1 MRDLNLPPEAKLFSA
16 DATSMYTNIDTLTGV
31 TSIKLFLS
39 DNRDNLPDDFPTKL
53 YLHIVHIVM
62 ENNVSN
68 EFRCLQE
75 KINSHYTAYNTNSN
89 YVLPRHQYLFTQH
102 SPQQRQSMSYDGMT
116 CWLRSVDEAHSILSF
131 QEQHLRQ
138 TSQRIF
144 SLFRHTD
151 VVDDLSSTSTN
162 LSYVPSLPD
171 DAFLTEMTLDST
183 SLSSDDWST
192 SGNDNTMTN
201 ISDSSMSAS
210 VNTPK
215 ICPDST
221 CKSPQRHHR
230 KLSSTIPSMLLSV
243 PNLDR

>member
-1 MRDLNLPPEAKLFSA
+1 
-16 DATSMYTNIDTLTGV
+16 
-31 TSIKLFLS
+31 
-39 DNRDNLPDDFPTKL
+39 
-53 YLHIVHIVM
+53 M

-102 SPQQRQSMSYDGMT
+102 SPQQRQSM
-116 CWLRSVDEAHSILSF
+116 F
-131 QEQHLRQ
+131 
-138 TSQRIF
+138 F

>member
-1 MRDLNLPPEAKLFSA
+1 
-16 DATSMYTNIDTLTGV
+16 MYTNIDTLTGV

-116 CWLRSVDEAHSILSF
+116 CWLRSVDEAHSILYF
-131 QEQHLRQ
+131 QEQHLWKTANRVL
-138 TSQRIF
+138 
-144 SLFRHTD
+144 SLFHHTD
-151 VVDDLSSTSTN
+151 VVDELSYTSTDY
-162 LSYVPSLPD
+162 SYVPSLPD
-171 DAFLTEMTLDST
+171 DAFLTETTLDST
-183 SLSSDDWST
+183 FQSSDDWSD
-192 SGNDNTMTN
+192 NDDTMTY
-201 ISDSSMSAS
+201 ISDSSLSAS
-210 VNTPK
+210 VDTPK
-215 ICPDST
+215 ICPDRN
-221 CKSPQRHHR
+221 CKSLRF
-230 KLSSTIPSMLLSV
+230 LV
-243 PNLDR
+243 CY